1 MRVPGIVYV
10 QGRNDYPDHDGRKY
24 GIAIHNTSNNA
35 SDTGE
40 ASYASRRTDG
50 VSSHFYVDRDS
61 VTQSIDTDDRVGH
74 AGSTE
79 GNNNAIAV
87 EITGGNG
94 KTRGWWLENVA
105 WAKLGA
111 VLAHVIKTDPDYR
124 GFRVR
129 RATVAEMKTNPKIK
143 AFYGHDDMRRA
154 WGGTDHTDPG
164 PNFPWDRL
172 FQAVNAA
179 LGSSDTEDDDM
190 LTPEARAAVRAECI
204 AAMET
209 IRPYQAGGPR
219 ARLKDP
225 DRHPPKGWGDQSLR
239 MEGDYLFEGALN
251 TAKALVEV
259 KLGQKAI
266 LAAIEGLDQDEVMA
280 RVEELAAVEAER
292 DAATRLEEAA
302 RYAELLDLLDQAV
315 AGGEAAADE
324 VVRLIRAKLVD
335 WASDDGDQ
343 DDTPEGTPAAA
354 PASPGS

>member
-1 MRVPGIVYV
+1 MKVPGIVYV

-50 VSSHFYVDRDS
+50 VSSHFYADRDS
-61 VTQSIDTDDRVGH
+61 VTQSIDTEDRVGH
-74 AGSTE
+74 AGSAE
-79 GNNNAIAV
+79 GNGNAIAV
-87 EITGGNG
+87 EITGGNA

-105 WAKLGA
+105 WAKLGS
-111 VLAHVIKTDPDYR
+111 VLAYVIKTDPDFR
-124 GFRVR
+124 GFQVR
-129 RATVAEMKTNPKIK
+129 RASVAEMRSNPKVK
-143 AFYGHDDMRRA
+143 AFYSHDDMRRA

-179 LGSSDTEDDDM
+179 LGGTETEDDDM
-190 LTPEARAAVRAECI
+190 LSPEARAAVRAECI
-204 AAMET
+204 AALET

-239 MEGDYLFEGALN
+239 MEGDYVFEGALN
-251 TAKALVEV
+251 TAKGLAEV
-259 KLGQKAI
+259 KLGQKAV
-266 LAAIEGLDQDEVMA
+266 LAAIDGIDQDGVMA

-292 DAATRLEEAA
+292 DATTRLEEAA
-302 RYAELLDLLDQAV
+302 RWAELLDLLDRSE
-315 AGGEAAADE
+315 GAAADE
-324 VVRLIRAKLVD
+324 VVRLIRVKLAA
-335 WASDDGDQ
+335 WAGDGGQ
-343 DDTPEGTPAAA
+343 GDTPETTDDAATPGT
-354 PASPGS
+354 GS